1 MKFRRD
7 PLHIFRKKKNE
18 KVFDL
23 FQFFFLNAGVDVIEP
38 KDAFVFVAPLASLAP
53 LALLAFSFCD
63 NFKKKCD
70 LGSPNVT

>member
-7 PLHIFRKKKNE
+7 QPLSFAKKSKE
-18 KVFDL
+18 FFDL

-38 KDAFVFVAPLASLAP
+38 KDAFVFDAPLAS
-53 LALLAFSFCD
+53 LAFSFCD